1 MVLSDPHGPQAS
13 AIRSIAAELDA
24 RHFARGHRGLAVCG
38 VSRAVGVTFMTV
50 NIGIALAQQGLSVLI
65 IDANQRNSGLQSLI
79 EPAKPSLGLAD
90 LLSNSQLSLNDV
102 IHADVLPNLSLVYAG
117 LAVEG
122 REMLGSEM
130 LRKTLEAAMRDHD
143 LTLVDTPAANLSA
156 EARRVASVL
165 RYAVVVARKNQTFAE
180 DITTLVREFGE
191 DGVDVVGTVLNA
203 T

>member
-1 MVLSDPHGPQAS
+1 
-13 AIRSIAAELDA
+13 
-24 RHFARGHRGLAVCG
+24 
-38 VSRAVGVTFMTV
+38 
-50 NIGIALAQQGLSVLI
+50 
-65 IDANQRNSGLQSLI
+65 
-79 EPAKPSLGLAD
+79 
-90 LLSNSQLSLNDV
+90 
-102 IHADVLPNLSLVYAG
+102 
-117 LAVEG
+117 
-122 REMLGSEM
+122 MLGSEM